1 MEYCCHVWASC
12 YLELLDK
19 LQRQLHS
26 TVAASFVTSLKPLAH
41 HQNKASLTLIWVGF
55 LGVQY
60 VVNGGV
66 KLLPLLSE
74 TR

>member
-1 MEYCCHVWASC
+1 MEYCSHVWASY

-19 LQRQLHS
+19 LQRQLHR
-26 TVAASFVTSLKPLAH
+26 TVAPSFVTSLKPLVH

-60 VVNGGV
+60 VVSGGV
-66 KLLPLLSE
+66 ILLPLLSE
-74 TR
+74 AR